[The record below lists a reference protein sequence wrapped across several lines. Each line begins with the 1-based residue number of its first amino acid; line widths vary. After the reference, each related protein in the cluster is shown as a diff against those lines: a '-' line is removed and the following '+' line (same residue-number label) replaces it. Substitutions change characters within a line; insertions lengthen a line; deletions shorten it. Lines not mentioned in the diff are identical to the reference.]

1 MEIFEGKTHKMDGK
15 LIQASQAKQYS
26 DMTNNVE
33 MGKEFKKETWRNVN
47 IKMLRKHITKYV
59 HIFLQNIR

>member
-1 MEIFEGKTHKMDGK
+1 
-15 LIQASQAKQYS
+15 
-26 DMTNNVE
+26 MTNNVE